1 MKDDSVRSIERAFFI
16 LKCFNLDTPRLTLT
30 QIAEQIN
37 LPTTTT
43 LRILATLVAV
53 GLLAKTDGRYY
64 KLGRESFLI
73 GAIARAH
80 FRPQH
85 VAYPYMVEIRDD
97 TNEATSLYG
106 IDGECRVCYE
116 HVPSLLSMRCVVRVG
131 DCFPLWAGAGGKVL
145 LAYESNEVIE
155 REITK
160 AKKITDTTIIDKEL
174 FLEELKKIR
183 GMDYAISYG
192 EREDG
197 IISLAVPIFDMQGRA
212 PLCLSIAGPAA
223 RFTEETATDI
233 VPRLQSICTE
243 ISRKIFV

>member
-1 MKDDSVRSIERAFFI
+1 M
-16 LKCFNLDTPRLTLT
+16 
-30 QIAEQIN
+30 
-37 LPTTTT
+37 
-43 LRILATLVAV
+43 
-53 GLLAKTDGRYY
+53 
-64 KLGRESFLI
+64 
-73 GAIARAH
+73 
-80 FRPQH
+80 
-85 VAYPYMVEIRDD
+85 
-97 TNEATSLYG
+97 
-106 IDGECRVCYE
+106 
-116 HVPSLLSMRCVVRVG
+116 
-131 DCFPLWAGAGGKVL
+131 
-145 LAYESNEVIE
+145 AYESNEVIE

-197 IISLAVPIFDMQGRA
+197 IISLAVPICDMQGRA

>member
-16 LKCFNLDTPRLTLT
+16 LKCFNLDTARLTLT

-53 GLLAKTDGRYY
+53 GLLTKTDGRYY

-131 DCFPLWAGAGGKVL
+131 DCFPLWAGAL
-145 LAYESNEVIE
+145 RMCAHRSFSC
-155 REITK
+155 R
-160 AKKITDTTIIDKEL
+160 
-174 FLEELKKIR
+174 
-183 GMDYAISYG
+183 
-192 EREDG
+192 
-197 IISLAVPIFDMQGRA
+197 RA
-212 PLCLSIAGPAA
+212 SIWPLCWCPAPS
-223 RFTEETATDI
+223 FTSVKRKKRISSEE
-233 VPRLQSICTE
+233 
-243 ISRKIFV
+243 